1 MARGRTTTPDPE
13 TPPPALE
20 SEPEPTGNS
29 LDPETQ
35 IPSAK
40 PGDLGSFEEFAA
52 DDHFEV
58 GELKTLYCQV
68 GRPDANAFIRTYP
81 DKAWW
86 KDLFTL
92 EFAGADGR
100 RSMYLISPALRGL
113 EELEGKVKRRRMVPY
128 LTLGESLGLW
138 PIGIESL
145 ENSWVSSAMR
155 ACEAARTDWIM
166 PVSLK
171 SIGQNK
177 VRPAAGKHPDPKWP
191 NLTLAEIIDLAFPPE
206 KRITAENHHD
216 HPVLARLRGE

>member
-1 MARGRTTTPDPE
+1 MARGRATTPASENPPPEMPAGNGRDPE
-13 TPPPALE
+13 VE
-20 SEPEPTGNS
+20 
-29 LDPETQ
+29 
-35 IPSAK
+35 IPSPK
-40 PGDLGSFEEFAA
+40 PADLGSFEQFAA
-52 DDHFEV
+52 DDDFEV

-100 RSMYLISPALRGL
+100 RSLYLISPALRGL

-128 LTLGESLGLW
+128 ITLAGSLGLW

-155 ACEAARTDWIM
+155 ACEAARTDWM

-191 NLTLAEIIDLAFPPE
+191 NLTLAEIIDLAFPPDSRE
-206 KRITAENHHD
+206 PPRSSRLGT
-216 HPVLARLRGE
+216 VARRVT